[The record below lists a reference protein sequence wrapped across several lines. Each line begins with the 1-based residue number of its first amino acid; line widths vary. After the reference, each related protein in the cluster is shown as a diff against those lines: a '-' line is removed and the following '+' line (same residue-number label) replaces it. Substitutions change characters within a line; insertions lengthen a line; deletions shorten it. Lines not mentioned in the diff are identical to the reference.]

1 MQEELKV
8 RCILVLPRKLVQV
21 PLEDHC
27 HRIRSEYLHFIQSFQ
42 VIDMHPSLRTSK
54 LTYVPNLV
62 SFLA

>member
-8 RCILVLPRKLVQV
+8 RCILELPRKLVQDT
-21 PLEDHC
+21 EDHC

-42 VIDMHPSLRTSK
+42 VTDTHPSLRTSK

-62 SFLA
+62 QFLA